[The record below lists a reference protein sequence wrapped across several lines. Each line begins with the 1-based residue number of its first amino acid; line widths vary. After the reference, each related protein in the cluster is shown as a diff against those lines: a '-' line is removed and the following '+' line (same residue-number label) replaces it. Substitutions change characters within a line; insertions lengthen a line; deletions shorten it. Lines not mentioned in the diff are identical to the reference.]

1 METLI
6 IGFIA
11 LALIGYLLMAMLHPE
26 KF

>member
-6 IGFIA
+6 IGVIA
-11 LALIGYLLMAMLHPE
+11 LGLIGYLLVAMLHPE

>member
-11 LALIGYLLMAMLHPE
+11 LGLIGYLLVAMLYPE